1 MKKMKKLLLSSLAI
15 CLSFGMIAQNQL
27 SNIFLQDQE
36 ELEMH
41 NSTNINNV
49 TNLKAGGDTIWTE
62 DFTGGMPAG
71 WTVVDGNGMSYDWT
85 ISSASNITADYTN
98 TTAIASTSGGN
109 YMLLF
114 GDNYNTGGG
123 STAMDAY
130 FQTSAINLGTL
141 SGGTGYPAV
150 SIRWQ
155 QKFRNCCSGNSMSMT
170 IQVSRDAAF
179 TPGATTISYEANPG
193 VAVNAG
199 SADPEMTEVNISAV
213 AGGNYTGDIYIRF
226 HKINDSHYYWMIDDI
241 ELFESLDNDLIN
253 TASYFGTLGLPY
265 YQIPDEQV
273 SAIDFYAVSLNNGGV
288 DQPNTTL
295 TVDVNSGT
303 FTGTSNS
310 VYSVSGNIDTLVCST
325 QYTPSTSLGSH
336 TITWTIASDSV
347 DNVISNNTSTSSF
360 EVTDN
365 IFARDMDVVDGGRDN
380 GGEAYEYGN
389 YFDVI
394 TNQTLTYID
403 INISTNAN
411 VGAVVY
417 GAVYLYDA
425 NSQAFVWQ
433 ESTDDYILTSSNVS
447 NGDMIS
453 LPLFSP
459 LSLTGGE
466 GYLVVAG
473 AYGDGGTTDDL
484 RITTSGTSAPGTS
497 LIYLN
502 GSSGLDWYWTT
513 ATPMVRMNFDP
524 SWGLIDDNNK
534 NAVLGQNTP
543 NPFKDHTSINI
554 ELISSSDIALEIT
567 DISGKVV
574 KHLELGL
581 LGTGKHSININSD
594 GLKSGIYYYSI
605 ISDKFTMTKK
615 MIKQN

>member
-15 CLSFGMIAQNQL
+15 CLSFGMIAQNL
-27 SNIFLQDQE
+27 STVFPKYE
-36 ELEMH
+36 EGIQIH
-41 NSTNINNV
+41 NSDYTNNIVNQ
-49 TNLKAGGDTIWTE
+49 KASGDTIYTNSF
-62 DFTGGMPAG
+62 DD
-71 WTVVDGNGMSYDWT
+71 VNDWT
-85 ISSASNITADYTN
+85 LSSPNVQGQWEWVSTTPSAMDQYMGSMTSTTANDGFAVFNGIQYLLSPPVDLQDATIELTN
-98 TTAIASTSGGN
+98 TLDLSAYSNVSLKFEQHYKAFN
-109 YMLLF
+109 YDQTFIELSN
-114 GDNYNTGGG
+114 DNGATWTQIELNTGVATNTYNTSNPDLNVSAYIGGY
-123 STAMDAY
+123 SQVKIR
-130 FQTSAINLGTL
+130 F
-141 SGGTGYPAV
+141 
-150 SIRWQ
+150 RWQ
-155 QKFRNCCSGNSMSMT
+155 TTSDDDSYGSGY
-170 IQVSRDAAF
+170 
-179 TPGATTISYEANPG
+179 G
-193 VAVNAG
+193 
-199 SADPEMTEVNISAV
+199 
-213 AGGNYTGDIYIRF
+213 
-226 HKINDSHYYWMIDDI
+226 WMIDDL
-241 ELFESLDNDLIN
+241 ELYESLNNDLIN
-253 TASYFGTLGLPY
+253 TASYFGTLGMPY

-273 SAIDFYAVSLNNGGV
+273 TAIDFYAVSLNNGGA

-310 VYSVSGNIDTLVCST
+310 VYSVSGNIDTLVCNT
-325 QYTPSTSLGSH
+325 QYTPASSLGSH

-347 DNVISNNTSTSSF
+347 DNAIANNTSTSSF

-365 IFARDMDVVDGGRDN
+365 IYARDMDVVDGARDN
-380 GGEAYEYGN
+380 GGDAYEYGN

-394 TNQTLTYID
+394 ANQTLTYID
-403 INISTNAN
+403 IKISTNAN
-411 VGAVVY
+411 PGAVVY
-417 GAVYLYDA
+417 GAVYMYDA
-425 NSQAFVWQ
+425 NAQDFVWQ
-433 ESTDDYILTSSNVS
+433 ESTDDYVLTSSNVS
-447 NGDMIS
+447 NGDVIS
-453 LPLFSP
+453 LPLFNA
-459 LSLTGGE
+459 LNLTGGE

-473 AYGDGGTTDDL
+473 AYGDGAQTSDL

-574 KHLELGL
+574 KHLELGML
-581 LGTGKHSININSD
+581 SSGGHKININSD